1 MPTLLLIRH
10 GENDY
15 LAKNRLPGH
24 TPGIHLN
31 KRGSEQAVLLDQSL
45 SKLPIKAIY
54 CSPLERAVETA
65 QPLAK
70 SLGMEIQLRPELTDG
85 DVGEWT
91 GRYWKVLRRNK
102 LWKIIQQKPSQFQF
116 PGGESFVQMQVRV
129 VATLEAIVGA
139 HKKDEMIAVV
149 FHADP
154 IKLAVANYLGL
165 PLDNFQR
172 LSINAGSITILNTHE
187 SSCQLLGMNL
197 MPPLPKTKQ

>member
-31 KRGSEQAVLLDQSL
+31 KRGNEQAAILDQSL

-70 SLGMEIQLRPELTDG
+70 SLGMEIQIRPDLTDG

-91 GRYWKVLRRNK
+91 GRYWKVLRRTN
-102 LWKIIQQKPSQFQF
+102 LWKIIQQKPSEFQF
-116 PGGESFVQMQVRV
+116 PGGESFVQIQVRV
-129 VATLEAIVGA
+129 VTTLKAIVDV
-139 HKKDEMIAVV
+139 HKKEELIAVF

-165 PLDNFQR
+165 PMDNFQR
-172 LSINAGSITILNTHE
+172 LTINAGSITILHVHE
-187 SSCQLLGMNL
+187 SGCQLQAMNL
-197 MPPLPKTKQ
+197 MPPLPKPKQ